1 MSRKPPTKSKN
12 CSLDIPPVPS
22 STRFIIQEQNSQPP
36 HLAAWVGD
44 LLGIEY
50 EEVDLDKEFQSKA
63 RLFVDRKNK
72 IAVHLFDGLF
82 VAEAKRLSFSN
93 LSIIE
98 NDTYLTIH
106 LAIASQ
112 ETIKSTLSLL
122 QQNPPHTDEDLQA
135 AQLLNR
141 FIQLQNPSAILEAF
155 QYEKFLA
162 QEIQSASPWGATLFS
177 SLTNELSIAQ
187 ELLSEKQR
195 AIISVGSA
203 IGATKNISQF
213 FISLFA
219 SQELRQSFPQL
230 AEYSAAI
237 IPAGLDI
244 SPDNLLPWAQAVIQE
259 WSELSERELQI
270 ANVIQVDERDIAAHW
285 LKETIEAYASQATG

>member
-1 MSRKPPTKSKN
+1 MPA
-12 CSLDIPPVPS
+12 
-22 STRFIIQEQNSQPP
+22 STRFILQEQNSPP
-36 HLAAWVGD
+36 AHLAAWVGD

-50 EEVDLDKEFQSKA
+50 EEIDLEKEFQSKA
-63 RLFVDRKNK
+63 RLFVERKSRV
-72 IAVHLFDGLF
+72 AVHLFDGLF

-93 LSIIE
+93 LSVIE

-106 LAIASQ
+106 LAIASG
-112 ETIKSTLSLL
+112 ETIRSTLSLL
-122 QQNPPHTDEDLQA
+122 QQSTARTAEDLIA

-141 FIQLQNPSAILEAF
+141 FIQLQNPNAILEAF
-155 QYEKFLA
+155 QYEKFLV

-177 SLTNELSIAQ
+177 SLTNELSIADD
-187 ELLSEKQR
+187 LLSEKQR
-195 AIISVGSA
+195 AITSIGAA

-237 IPAGLDI
+237 IPAGLDVA
-244 SPDNLLPWAQAVIQE
+244 PANLLPWAQAVIQE
-259 WSELSERELQI
+259 WTELSEKELEIATAIQI
-270 ANVIQVDERDIAAHW
+270 EERDIAAHW
-285 LKETIEAYASQATG
+285 LKETIEAFASQATG